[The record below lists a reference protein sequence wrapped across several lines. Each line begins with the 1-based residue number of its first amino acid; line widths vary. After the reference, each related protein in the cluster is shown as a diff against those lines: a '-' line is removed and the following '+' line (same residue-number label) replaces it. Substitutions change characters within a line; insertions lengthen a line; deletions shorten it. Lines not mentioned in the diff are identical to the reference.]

1 MGEVVEA
8 VHLGLCKHV
17 VVKLLHTASADDP
30 RLADRLRVEA
40 QVLASVSSPHL
51 VTVSDIGRTPDG
63 RPFFVME
70 YLQGATLRTV
80 LTQRGPIRPHEAIE
94 WTIQVLS
101 GLAVAHRAGIVH
113 RDIKLENVFLCD
125 PVGDQP
131 AIVKV
136 LDFGIAKVIHA
147 VGFDAPK
154 YATEAGA
161 VIGSPRYVSPEQV
174 KHGTVDARTD
184 IYGVGLLLYHL
195 LTGHDP
201 FSHHRDITDLLHAHW
216 LETPKAPSLALP
228 KTHLPYFPPEL
239 DHVILKALA
248 KEPADRHQSAE
259 AFVDALRHTLT
270 RVPETTNRVL
280 YIPKAPDAPT
290 ATGNGTAIIPLP
302 SVPRLGN
309 PPATPAVAPED
320 ITSLDHAARPAQPQV
335 LVYPDDVARRIQA
348 FDVEPEH
355 TVPML
360 APASPSPSPELSE
373 KRRLFLV
380 VTAVSTLFFCLALLT
395 LLRLSGVLG

>member
-8 VHLGLCKHV
+8 VHLGLGKHV

-30 RLADRLRVEA
+30 RLADRLRIEA
-40 QVLASVSSPHL
+40 QILASVSSPHL
-51 VTVSDIGRTPDG
+51 VAVSDIGRTPDG

-70 YLQGATLRTV
+70 YLRGATLRTV

-136 LDFGIAKVIHA
+136 LDFGIAKVIQE
-147 VGFDAPK
+147 VGFERPK
-154 YATEAGA
+154 YATEEGA
-161 VIGSPRYVSPEQV
+161 VVGSPRYVSPEQV
-174 KHGTVDARTD
+174 RLGTVDARTD

-195 LTGHDP
+195 LAGHDP
-201 FSHHRDITDLLHAHW
+201 FAHHRNVSDLLHAHW
-216 LETPKAPSLALP
+216 LETPKAPSLVLP
-228 KTHLPYFPPEL
+228 RDHLPYFPPEL
-239 DHVILKALA
+239 DHVVLKALA

-270 RVPETTNRVL
+270 RVPETTGRVL
-280 YIPKAPDAPT
+280 YIPKVPEAPT
-290 ATGNGTAIIPLP
+290 ATGNGTAIIPLR
-302 SVPRLGN
+302 SVTDLERRL
-309 PPATPAVAPED
+309 ATAADAPED
-320 ITSLDHAARPAQPQV
+320 ITSSDNAAGPASPQV
-335 LVYPDDVARRIQA
+335 LVYPDDVARRIEA
-348 FDVEPEH
+348 FDVDPGH
-355 TVPML
+355 TLPML
-360 APASPSPSPELSE
+360 APAAPSPSPELSE
-373 KRRLFLV
+373 RRRLFLV
-380 VTAVSTLFFCLALLT
+380 VTAVSTVFFCVVLLT
-395 LLRLSGVLG
+395 LLRLTGVLG